1 VQLVPEVTSLEIPL
15 EIIKTKD
22 PDGKSSF
29 KAIVSFGDAIAH
41 SEQSQKLIQIQN
53 QYTELVDR
61 WQKAFTE
68 LRSNRKLMADSKRQ
82 WRLADEI
89 HLFSIRIEKDG
100 YFFANASEALSRDL
114 GVSKSR
120 LNYLAKFRKHYP
132 SIELVSPKINYSKYQ
147 EILDIRNPRVR
158 EECEKK
164 ILSGE
169 LQKDSD
175 IRAFKR
181 EYRTRSS

>member
-1 VQLVPEVTSLEIPL
+1 VTTLGIPL
-15 EIIKTKD
+15 EILEIKD
-22 PDGKSSF
+22 PDGKSRF

-53 QYTELVDR
+53 QYTEIVDR
-61 WQKAFTE
+61 WQKRFKE
-68 LRSNRKLMADSKRQ
+68 LRSNRKLMSDSRLQ
-82 WRLADEI
+82 WKLADEI
-89 HLFSIRIEKDG
+89 HSFDKKIEKDG
-100 YFFANASEALSRDL
+100 YIFANVSEALSRDL

-120 LNYLAKFRKHYP
+120 LNYLMKFRKYYP

-147 EILDIRNPRVR
+147 EILDIRNSETRKT
-158 EECEKK
+158 CEKK

-169 LQKDSD
+169 LKTDSE

-181 EYRTRSS
+181 KYRGRGTAARAQ